1 MREFTLEDG
10 FALSEILDKTGLDLD
25 LNAFGDAVKN
35 GNQAYVGGQL
45 VLTVIKKMHLAKT
58 EIIKLMASMSEEPID
73 EVKKWKI
80 DKIKAFFTDLF
91 SQGGVAD
98 FFQLSGARED
108 LDDLLLHRYGNI
120 EYVYKLPIRRAV
132 KLIIKAKTEERKA
145 VLFQMWLMRFTL
157 MDKESFVSFRRFY
170 EKTQRFRRSTRV
182 RKTRSC
188 TNLWEGEDLLNF
200 FA

>member
-58 EIIKLMASMSEEPID
+58 EIIKLMASMSEEPTD

-98 FFQLSGARED
+98 FF
-108 LDDLLLHRYGNI
+108 N
-120 EYVYKLPIRRAV
+120 
-132 KLIIKAKTEERKA
+132 
-145 VLFQMWLMRFTL
+145 
-157 MDKESFVSFRRFY
+157 
-170 EKTQRFRRSTRV
+170 
-182 RKTRSC
+182 
-188 TNLWEGEDLLNF
+188 
-200 FA
+200 